1 MFNVIN
7 TRPSE
12 RADGLNQA
20 LQQAGYAVTPL
31 PLLELVAEPFALIQ
45 QPLSAIRQVAVV
57 VVVSPATAQLGLAG
71 LQQLGILTSQLDC
84 QWVAVGQGTAKILQQ
99 AGLTVQIP
107 TLETSE
113 GMLALDV
120 FQPLTQAHE
129 SAVKDLET
137 VLGTVMFWRGY
148 GGRQFMLKQLASQQ
162 AVLSVNLYRRQ
173 LPAAS
178 RLHYQHLL
186 DQYPL
191 DQHRVDH
198 PHALLISS
206 GVSWQHWLEL
216 GQQFGWM
223 MPRYIL
229 VLGQRV
235 HQHVC
240 DYISQKLPAM
250 TADLGRQPQVIL
262 LDNLE
267 PATLLMQLEQL
278 QKCQ

>member
-1 MFNVIN
+1 MLDVIN

-20 LQQAGYAVTPL
+20 LQQAGYSVTQL

-45 QPLSAIRQVAVV
+45 QPLSTIRQVAVV
-57 VVVSPATAQLGLAG
+57 VVVSPAAAQLGLAG
-71 LQQLGILTSQLDC
+71 LQQLGILPGQLDC

-99 AGLTVQIP
+99 TGLTVQIP

-113 GMLALDV
+113 GMLALEV
-120 FQPLTQAHE
+120 FQPPTQTDQ
-129 SAVKDLET
+129 SAVSG
-137 VLGTVMFWRGY
+137 LGTVMFWRGY

-173 LPAAS
+173 LPAS
-178 RLHYQHLL
+178 SSLHYQHLL
-186 DQYPL
+186 DQHRL
-191 DQHRVDH
+191 EQHMVDH
-198 PHALLISS
+198 PQVLLISS

-216 GQQFGWM
+216 GQQFGWI
-223 MPRYIL
+223 MPCYIL

-235 HQHVC
+235 YQQIHQ
-240 DYISQKLPAM
+240 YISQHCQAM
-250 TADLGRQPQVIL
+250 RSDLAKPPRVIL